1 MRLGDILR
9 LAAQRDPRK
18 IAIIAGEAQIGYADY
33 DAAAN
38 QFAHLLIDSGIR
50 KGDRIASVLFNTPE
64 YGIVHFGNARA
75 GSVLVHISPMYAAPE
90 IARIVERTRP
100 RILVVDATVTDKID
114 QIRDRLSSVERVIVV
129 CGNSGEDLASAI
141 NGFTVDDPGIDIDPA
156 DPVAMT
162 FTGGTTGEPKGAVV
176 SHNARYV
183 SAWTTAMEHRVTG
196 GDITGILTPLFH
208 AVGLMIW
215 YQATILAGCTSV
227 MFRKWDPA
235 DFIDQAERHG
245 ISSVF
250 MVPVQVRDLIKSDRF
265 DAGRLKTLT
274 NIGAGGALTPE
285 GLIAECRQALP
296 HCDYTDHYGQSETGP
311 LTILKP
317 WEAES
322 HRGSIGQAAS
332 GVDIRIADDDGNP
345 VSPGTIGEL
354 ICRGPFLMDGYF
366 ENEAETAQYFRK
378 GDGWGWSGDLAV
390 MDADGFITLVG
401 RSKEM
406 IVSGGINIY
415 PREVEIVLENHPA
428 VEDCTVFGVPDAR
441 WGEALIAYVV
451 KRPGALGAEAGAE
464 VGADDGAFDGGRL
477 DEDALL
483 AYCTE
488 QLARYKRPREFVFV
502 SNIPKTPS
510 GKIQKPLLRDAYLDG
525 RVLP

>member
-1 MRLGDILR
+1 VRLGDILR

-18 IAIIAGEAQIGYADY
+18 CAIVAGDFRIDYAAY

-38 QFAHLLIDSGIR
+38 RFAHLLLDAGIE
-50 KGDRIASVLFNTPE
+50 KGDRIATALFNSPE

-75 GSVLVHISPMYAAPE
+75 GSVLVHISPMYAGPE

-100 RILVVDATVTDKID
+100 RVLVIDAAIENKIAAV
-114 QIRDRLSSVERVIVV
+114 RDRMASVEKLIVV
-129 CGNSGEDLASAI
+129 GKDFDAAI
-141 NGFTVDDPGIDIDPA
+141 ADCPDTGPAIDIDPA

-176 SHNARYV
+176 SHDARYV
-183 SAWTTAMEHRVTG
+183 SAWTTAIEHRVTG
-196 GDITGILTPLFH
+196 EDVTGILTPMFH

-227 MFRKWDPA
+227 MFRRWDVA
-235 DFIDQAERHG
+235 DFIARTEEHG

-250 MVPVQVRDLIKSDRF
+250 MVPVQVRDLIDAPEF
-265 DAGRLKTLT
+265 DAHRLRSLK
-274 NIGAGGALTPE
+274 NIGAGGALTPG
-285 GLIAECRQALP
+285 GLIADCRAALP
-296 HCDYTDHYGQSETGP
+296 DCDYTDHYGQSETGP
-311 LTILKP
+311 LTILRP
-317 WEAES
+317 WEADA
-322 HRGSIGQAAS
+322 HKGSIGRPAT
-332 GVDIRIADDDGNP
+332 GVEIRIADAEGNAVP
-345 VSPGTIGEL
+345 PGTIGEL
-354 ICRGPFLMDGYF
+354 TCRGPFLMDGYF
-366 ENEAETAQYFRK
+366 ENGEETVAYFRK

-390 MDADGFITLVG
+390 ADEDGFITLVG

-415 PREVEIVLENHPA
+415 PREVEIVLEDHPA
-428 VEDCTVFGVPDAR
+428 VAECTIFGVPDDR

-451 KRPGALGAEAGAE
+451 RRADAEE
-464 VGADDGAFDGGRL
+464 TT
-477 DEDALL
+477 EDALL
-483 AYCTE
+483 AHCID
-488 QLARYKRPREFVFV
+488 QLARYKRPREIVFV

>member
-18 IAIIAGEAQIGYADY
+18 TAIIADDFRIDFAAY

-38 QFAHLLIDSGIR
+38 RFAHLLLDAGIQ
-50 KGDRIASVLFNTPE
+50 KGDRIATALFNCPE
-64 YGIVHFGNARA
+64 YGIVHFGNART
-75 GSVLVHISPMYAAPE
+75 GSVLVHISPMYAGPE

-100 RILVVDATVTDKID
+100 RVLVVDADILDKID
-114 QIRDRLSSVERVIVV
+114 AIRDRLTSVEKLIVV
-129 CGNSGEDLASAI
+129 GQDFDAAI
-141 NGFTVDDPGIDIDPA
+141 ADMPDTDPDVTIDPA

-176 SHNARYV
+176 SHNARFV
-183 SAWTTAMEHRVTG
+183 SAWTTAIEHRVTG
-196 GDITGILTPLFH
+196 EDVTGILTPMFH

-215 YQATILAGCTSV
+215 YQSTILAGCTSV
-227 MFRKWDPA
+227 MFRKWDA
-235 DFIDQAERHG
+235 ANFIDQTEKHG

-250 MVPVQVRDLIKSDRF
+250 MVPVQVRDLIDAPDF
-265 DAGRLKTLT
+265 DAGRLQSLK

-285 GLIAECRQALP
+285 GLITDCRAALP

-311 LTILKP
+311 LTILRP
-317 WEAES
+317 WEAET
-322 HRGSIGQAAS
+322 HKGSIGRPAT
-332 GVDIRIADDDGNP
+332 GVDIRIADADGNALP
-345 VSPGTIGEL
+345 PGTIGEL
-354 ICRGPFLMDGYF
+354 ICRGPFLMEGYF
-366 ENEAETAQYFRK
+366 ENEEETAAYFRN

-390 MDADGFITLVG
+390 TDEDGFITLVG

-415 PREVEIVLENHPA
+415 PREVEIVMEDHAA
-428 VEDCTVFGVPDAR
+428 VAECTVFGVPDDR

-451 KRPGALGAEAGAE
+451 RGREA
-464 VGADDGAFDGGRL
+464 ADIS
-477 DEDALL
+477 EDDLL
-483 AYCTE
+483 AHCTE
-488 QLARYKRPREFVFV
+488 QLARYKRPREIVFV
-502 SNIPKTPS
+502 KNIPKTPS
-510 GKIQKPLLRDAYLDG
+510 GKIQKPLLRDAYLAG